1 MSLYSQPF
9 HTAPFSYRMCARVY
23 LNGDGMGK
31 GTHMSLFFVIICS
44 EYDALL
50 SWPFRQRVTICLI
63 DQSGRKRRHIRDSF
77 RPDPTST
84 SFRKP
89 VGEMNVASES
99 PMLALHSTVERDS
112 FPKDDT
118 SDYMYLH

>member
-1 MSLYSQPF
+1 
-9 HTAPFSYRMCARVY
+9 MCARVY

-31 GTHMSLFFVIICS
+31 GTHMSLFFVIMRS

-50 SWPFRQRVTICLI
+50 PWPFRQRVTICLI
-63 DQSGRKRRHIRDSF
+63 DQSGRKRHIRDSF

-89 VGEMNVASES
+89 VGEMNVASGS
-99 PMLALHSTVERDS
+99 PMFALQTTVESDS
-112 FPKDDT
+112 FLKDDT
-118 SDYMYLH
+118 IFIGVSVDKQDMEVMLF